1 MKLTID
7 RNELLRGLG
16 RLQAVVERRATLPI
30 LSNVLIEAQA
40 DGITLSATDLEV
52 GVVSRHAAEIE
63 TTGAITLGARKLHD
77 LVRELDDGPVR
88 IGIEDSARVG
98 IECGASRI
106 QLLSISPEEY
116 PTLPSTEGVEFAQ
129 IEASLL
135 AEMIESS
142 LYAVS
147 TDEARYNLNGVFI
160 ELADGKLVLVATN
173 GHRLAKIERT
183 PPAPIAFLEKGITV
197 PRKGVAEIRKL
208 CDETEGVIEIGLGEG
223 FLLVRT
229 EGLLL
234 SCRLI
239 DGDFPDYR
247 QVIPSGHQIRI
258 MVERER
264 LIRAVR
270 RLSIVAHER
279 SGGFQLVLEEGSLGL
294 SASNPELGEAREDIP
309 IEYSGDRFETGFNAR
324 YMLETLGAL
333 AAKEVALEFADE
345 LSAVKLRPADD
356 ADQVAIIMPMRA

>member
-7 RNELLRGLG
+7 REELLRGLG
-16 RLQAVVERRATLPI
+16 RIQAVVERRGALPI
-30 LSNVLIEAQA
+30 LSNVLIDART
-40 DGITLSATDLEV
+40 DGIAMSATDLEV
-52 GVVSRHAAEIE
+52 GVVSEHPAQVEQ
-63 TTGAITLGARKLHD
+63 TGAITLGARKLHD
-77 LVRELDDGPVR
+77 LVRELEDPEVLLR
-88 IGIEDSARVG
+88 TEDSARVG

-116 PTLPSTEGVEFAQ
+116 PTLPSVEGVDFVQ

-135 AEMIESS
+135 GEMIDAT
-142 LYAVS
+142 LYAAS
-147 TDEARYNLNGVFI
+147 NDEARYNLNGVFM

-183 PPAPIAFLEKGITV
+183 PPVPIPFLEKGITV

-208 CDETEGVIEIGLGEG
+208 CDETEGTVEVGLGEG

-229 EGLLL
+229 AALVL

-264 LIRAVR
+264 LIHAVR
-270 RLSIVAHER
+270 RLAIVAHER
-279 SGGFQLVLEEGSLGL
+279 SGGFQLVLEDGSLQL
-294 SASNPELGEAREDIP
+294 SASNPDLGEAREEIP
-309 IEYSGDRFETGFNAR
+309 VEYSGDRFETGFNAR
-324 YMLETLGAL
+324 YMLDTLASVV
-333 AAKEVALEFADE
+333 AKEIAIE
-345 LSAVKLRPADD
+345 LSDDLSAAKLRPADD
-356 ADQVAIIMPMRA
+356 PDQVAIIMPMRA

>member
-63 TTGAITLGARKLHD
+63 TTGSITLGARKLHD

-88 IGIEDSARVG
+88 IGTEDSARIG

-147 TDEARYNLNGVFI
+147 TDEARYNLNGVFMEI
-160 ELADGKLVLVATN
+160 ADGKLVLVATN

-183 PPAPIAFLEKGITV
+183 PPSPITFLEKGITV

-264 LIRAVR
+264 LIHAVR
-270 RLSIVAHER
+270 RLSVVAHER

-294 SASNPELGEAREDIP
+294 SASNPELGEAREEIAVS
-309 IEYSGDRFETGFNAR
+309 YTGDRFETGFNAR

-333 AAKEVALEFADE
+333 MAKEVALEFADE